1 VNPPAWYSFSFEP
14 LFLLVAV
21 MAVYTYISTYR
32 HLDNPADRPGR
43 WRMAVFAL
51 GVALIAFSLNSPLE
65 TLAIDYLLVI
75 HLLQNVMIA
84 DWAPPLL
91 VLGLTPAMR
100 DVVAARGGR
109 PFAFLTRP
117 LFALPFW
124 LAVWYG
130 VHLPPFYDWA
140 LRHEWPLNI
149 EHGLLILAGFLFWWP
164 VFAHEPHRVSTP
176 VRLAYLGAAYVGS
189 AFLSLALIFSGRA
202 FYAFYEHAPRLGG
215 LSATKDQNLGGIL
228 MNGEQMLVFF
238 AALSYFLLRLLSEE
252 EESQRALESR

>member
-1 VNPPAWYSFSFEP
+1 VNPPPWYSFSFEP
-14 LFLLVAV
+14 LFLVL
-21 MAVYTYISTYR
+21 
-32 HLDNPADRPGR
+32 
-43 WRMAVFAL
+43 AL
-51 GVALIAFSLNSPLE
+51 GAGYGYIHLCRTVERPSRSRATIFGLGLVLIAVSLNSPLE
-65 TLAIDYLLVI
+65 TLAVHYLLVI

-100 DVVAARGGR
+100 DVVAAKGGR
-109 PFAFLTRP
+109 PLALLTRP

-140 LRHEWPLNI
+140 LRHGWPLNI
-149 EHGLLILAGFLFWWP
+149 EHGLLILAGLVFWWP
-164 VFAHEPHRVSTP
+164 VFAREPQRVSTP
-176 VRLAYLGAAYVGS
+176 IRLAYLGAAYIGS

-215 LSATKDQNLGGIL
+215 LSAAKDQNLGGIL
-228 MNGEQMLVFF
+228 MNAEQMLVFF

-252 EESQRALESR
+252 EESQRALEGR

>member
-1 VNPPAWYSFSFEP
+1 VNYPAWYSFSFEP
-14 LFLLVAV
+14 LFLVLAVA
-21 MAVYTYISTYR
+21 AGYGYFRLARTIE
-32 HLDNPADRPGR
+32 RPSR
-43 WRMAVFAL
+43 ARAAIFAL
-51 GVALIAFSLNSPLE
+51 GLVLIAFSLNSPLE
-65 TLAIDYLLVI
+65 TIAVHYLLVI

-100 DVVAARGGR
+100 DAVAARGGR
-109 PFAFLTRP
+109 PFALLTRP

-124 LAVWYG
+124 LVVWYG

-140 LRHEWPLNI
+140 LRHGWPLNI
-149 EHGLLILAGFLFWWP
+149 EHGLLILAGLVFWWP
-164 VFAHEPHRVSTP
+164 VFAHEPQRVSTP
-176 VRLAYLGAAYVGS
+176 IRLAYLGAAYIGS

-202 FYAFYEHAPRLGG
+202 FYAFYEHAPRLWG
-215 LSATKDQNLGGIL
+215 LSPSKDQNLGGIL
-228 MNGEQMLVFF
+228 MNAEQMLVFF

>member
-1 VNPPAWYSFSFEP
+1 VNAPAAYSFSFEP
-14 LFLLVAV
+14 LFLVLA
-21 MAVYTYISTYR
+21 AVYIYIYI
-32 HLDNPADRPGR
+32 HLCRSVERPSR
-43 WRMAVFAL
+43 TRASITAL
-51 GVALIAFSLNSPLE
+51 GLVLIAFSLNSPLE
-65 TLAIDYLLVI
+65 TIAVHYLLVV

-91 VLGLTPAMR
+91 MLGLTPAMR
-100 DVVAARGGR
+100 DAVAARGGR
-109 PFAFLTRP
+109 PLALLTRP

-124 LAVWYG
+124 LIVWYG

-149 EHGLLILAGFLFWWP
+149 EHGLLILAGLVFWWP
-164 VFAHEPHRVSTP
+164 VFSQEPQRVSTP
-176 VRLAYLGAAYVGS
+176 IRLAYLGAAYIGS

-202 FYAFYEHAPRLGG
+202 FYAFYEHAPRLWG

-228 MNGEQMLVFF
+228 MNAEQMLVFF

-252 EESQRALESR
+252 EESQRALEGR